1 MPACRLCGGIYPRE
15 NFIHGIG
22 PRKDVCV
29 RCGVE
34 HKFVEA
40 EEVPILYDPSTATA
54 RMTLLARRYSPFLWV
69 ILLWS
74 AWVTVLSGIAVWGLA
89 SAVLLGL
96 ATLALIPWF
105 VLSSAAYQAKLARLS
120 ADYARPPGH

>member
-1 MPACRLCGGIYPRE
+1 MPACRLCGGTYPRE
-15 NFIHGIG
+15 NFIHGFG

-34 HKFVEA
+34 HKFVE
-40 EEVPILYDPSTATA
+40 EDEVPILYDQRTSAA

-69 ILLWS
+69 ALLWT
-74 AWVTVLSGIAVWGLA
+74 AWITTLSGIEVWNWA
-89 SAVLLGL
+89 SGILLGL
-96 ATLALIPWF
+96 VTLGLLPWF
-105 VLSSAAYQAKLARLS
+105 ILSSAAYQANLARLS